1 MTMRVLVMV
10 NISYYVTLMLVSLIL
25 RDNGKIAIALGLLL
39 LIYIY
44 QMLWISYIILPELL
58 SVVLTIKL

>member
-1 MTMRVLVMV
+1 MTMRFLVMV

-39 LIYIY
+39 LIYISDA
-44 QMLWISYIILPELL
+44 LD
-58 SVVLTIKL
+58 